1 MVDRVWLWAAG
12 KGRNYNKDIGDQ
24 LEYAR
29 KLGNVVRSTNPW
41 KGERVGKFRENRP
54 IQHILGVYQSSKET
68 LPPQTQI
75 KDSVSKAFR
84 SFSRPRK
91 LRDHSESQISVRRPV
106 LMLRRDKS
114 LPRAA
119 TKLTH
124 FRSFAALHPLP
135 SSITHRHQSPSPSKG
150 PTVDKFLMRLQSE
163 QILRNGKETE
173 RVRIMLKSAR
183 GTPARP
189 HSNPRSL
196 LRIATL
202 QDLSPQG
209 SPAEAWTQT

>member
-1 MVDRVWLWAAG
+1 MDRVWLWAAG
-12 KGRNYNKDIGDQ
+12 KGRNYTKDRGDH
-24 LEYAR
+24 LENAR
-29 KLGNVVRSTNPW
+29 KLANAVHSTNPW
-41 KGERVGKFRENRP
+41 QGERGGKLRENRP
-54 IQHILGVYQSSKET
+54 IQHILGVYHTSNEA
-68 LPPQTQI
+68 LLPQTQI

-91 LRDHSESQISVRRPV
+91 LRDHSESQISVRRP
-106 LMLRRDKS
+106 MLLRSRDKS

-119 TKLTH
+119 TKLDHLRPT
-124 FRSFAALHPLP
+124 AALYPLP
-135 SSITHRHQSPSPSKG
+135 SSITHCHQSPSPSKD

-173 RVRIMLKSAR
+173 RVRILLKSAR
-183 GTPARP
+183 GAPSRP

-202 QDLSPQG
+202 QDLSPQV